1 MSNLEKHVKYF
12 ADSSGQ
18 LSYDLMNKVQANI
31 GSSGYLKSWGASDAI
46 MYLMNQHHK
55 PTTVDT
61 LLQIPN
67 SAATGLWGL
76 DGNIDAEKVK
86 KLRKYVAD
94 IKDNEGNYVEV
105 VMKSAFGEFI
115 TEIHNELTKDEK
127 TKNKNRD
134 FTKIRFVQSNC
145 PFAPQARF
153 SISRD
158 DVTNAS
164 YERLF
169 DDFYDREIYKYY
181 SYDKVI
187 KYNDLIMFY
196 ENSPEFFKKFEKVPR
211 SDIH

>member
-1 MSNLEKHVKYF
+1 MSHLEKHVKYF
-12 ADSSGQ
+12 ADESGQ

-46 MYLMNQHHK
+46 MYLMESK
-55 PTTVDT
+55 GAPPTVDT
-61 LLQIPN
+61 LLKIPN
-67 SAATGLWGL
+67 SAATGLWNL
-76 DGNIDAEKVK
+76 EGNVDAEKVE
-86 KLRKYVAD
+86 KLQPYVYTTRD
-94 IKDNEGNYVEV
+94 NDGKDVKIV
-105 VMKSAFGEFI
+105 TKTAFGDFI
-115 TEIHNELTKDEK
+115 KEIHNELSEDEQI
-127 TKNKNRD
+127 KNKKRD
-134 FTKIRFVQSNC
+134 FTKIRFIQSNC

-169 DDFYDREIYKYY
+169 DDFYDRELYKTYT
-181 SYDKVI
+181 YDKVI
-187 KYNDLIMFY
+187 KYDDLIMFY